1 MTRKGGVAMGEWR
14 RSLEERVQ
22 ELRSQQIKR
31 NVNIGTQI
39 TKTDV
44 KVVLGTVTVR
54 AEMLKDYKGVYR

>member
-1 MTRKGGVAMGEWR
+1 MTRKGGVAKGEWR

-22 ELRSQQIKR
+22 ELRGQQIKR
-31 NVNIGTQI
+31 NVNIGIQI

-54 AEMLKDYKGVYR
+54 AEMVKDCKGVYR